1 MIPFSPITVH
11 LGVETTEEALALMQG
26 LSNKSTRLK
35 MIPVSGRAG
44 KNLHRTIFPVKR
56 ATPVSSNTFRIV
68 VCGLDPTCF
77 TIELWSRKM
86 SPSYNEILNSA
97 EKFGLFQE
105 FTLESLFVQS
115 LLGLIL

>member
-1 MIPFSPITVH
+1 VH
-11 LGVETTEEALALMQG
+11 LGVETTDEARALTQG

-35 MIPVSGRAG
+35 IIPVSGRAG
-44 KNLHRTIFPVKR
+44 KNLHRTILPVKR

-86 SPSYNEILNSA
+86 SPSYNEILNPA
-97 EKFGLFQE
+97 ENIGFFKNLPFNPFLFN
-105 FTLESLFVQS
+105 LF
-115 LLGLIL
+115 LGS